1 VWGQIVGVSDLC
13 DVSGLLAGA
22 DAVLDGLRRREG
34 ELAQALEAVREQIA
48 AGSAVLDAVQRWR
61 EAAGLDAGPRP
72 MIASSPSLVS
82 SGWPGPSGLSRAEQ
96 ILMLLGQDPARTW
109 RAADVAEALG
119 SASVE
124 GMRSSL
130 TRLAD
135 AGRIGRGQAGRYG
148 AAVPAGAR

>member
-1 VWGQIVGVSDLC
+1 VSDLC

-34 ELAQALEAVREQIA
+34 ELVAALGTVRDQIA

-61 EAAGLDAGPRP
+61 EVAGLETSPRP
-72 MIASSPSLVS
+72 LVPSSPAPSLVS
-82 SGWPGPSGLSRAEQ
+82 SVRPSPTGMSRAEQ
-96 ILMLLGQDPARTW
+96 ILMLLGQDPARAW
-109 RAADVAEALG
+109 RAVDVAEALG

-130 TRLAD
+130 TRLAE
-135 AGRIGRGQAGRYG
+135 AGRIGRGPAGRY
-148 AAVPAGAR
+148 AAVVATGAR